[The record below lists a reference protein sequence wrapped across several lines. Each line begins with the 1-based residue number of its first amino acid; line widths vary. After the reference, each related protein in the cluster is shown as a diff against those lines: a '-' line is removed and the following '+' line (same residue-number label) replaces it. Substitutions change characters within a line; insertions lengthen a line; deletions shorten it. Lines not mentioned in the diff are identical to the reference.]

1 MKDLINAVTGTEIA
15 SVLEATN
22 THKHSRQQCGI
33 IHLLKNSDNLHAF
46 VV

>member
-22 THKHSRQQCGI
+22 THKHSRQRGI

>member
-22 THKHSRQQCGI
+22 THKHSRI
-33 IHLLKNSDNLHAF
+33 VPTMWHNSSPEKY
-46 VV
+46 